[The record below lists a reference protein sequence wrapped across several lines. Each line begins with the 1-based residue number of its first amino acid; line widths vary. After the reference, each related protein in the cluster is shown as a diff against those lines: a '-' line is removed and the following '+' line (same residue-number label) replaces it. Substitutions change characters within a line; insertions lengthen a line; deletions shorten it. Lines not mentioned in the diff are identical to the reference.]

1 MTGAMMV
8 NMSHRIVPAVA
19 PSGATLIYDFDA
31 ANFSA
36 VPTNGNL
43 VSGYTLSVTNA
54 GSISY
59 VSANGGYFSKNNSVG
74 TDTIIG
80 GPNYTSTSQSYTVF
94 MAYQVNSIAGGRLLN
109 TANEATNDWLM
120 GSYYNGSYFKNVFYP
135 AATVNLSSDTYTGDS
150 GWNFVWGS
158 YNAVSGNANV
168 YIASSSVNNVS
179 GPSTFYKQ
187 LTGQSGAHGFNQL
200 RLWSRSAASETQT
213 GNVGFIK
220 VYNGDCTISQIQS
233 MWSTYHTRFGI

>member
-1 MTGAMMV
+1 MMM

-19 PSGATLIYDFDA
+19 SGATLIYDFDA
-31 ANFSA
+31 ANFNA
-36 VPTNGNL
+36 VPTNGNI

-59 VSANGGYFSKNNSVG
+59 VGSNGGYFSKNNNVG

-94 MAYQVNSIAGGRLLN
+94 MAYQINSVAGGRLLN
-109 TANEATNDWLM
+109 TNNEGTNDWLL

-135 AATVNLSSDTYTGDS
+135 AASVNLSSDSYTGDS
-150 GWNFVWGS
+150 GWNFIWGS
-158 YNAVSGNANV
+158 YNAVSGVANV

-179 GPSTFYKQ
+179 GPAAYYKQ
-187 LTGQSGAHGFNQL
+187 LTGLSGSRGFNQL
-200 RLWSRSAASETQT
+200 RLWSRSAGSEVQT

-220 VYNGDCTISQIQS
+220 VFNGDCTISQIQS
-233 MWSTYHTRFGI
+233 QWSTYHSRFGI